1 MAESLDAGMLGNV
14 YHAVMQALYLGEKA
28 MEPDFSMER
37 KDIDA
42 AIADG
47 TLQPLTMVTSEYIGR
62 WLKRRPEIKG
72 KIRALILGQLHTT
85 DVSGRNLVLEE
96 VICNYV
102 MKTLEVD
109 KRLLDERHLKGFRI
123 LGLEKQMFWTF
134 EGYRFH
140 GYVDRLDSLG
150 EGSLR
155 IVDYKTGKVE
165 DSDVHIDKDNLEKVM
180 TALYGE
186 SEKDR
191 PKIAFQ
197 LFIYDKF
204 ITSDKEYSS
213 IESVENV
220 IYPAAKLFVGDPL
233 SAPMN
238 SEFSKKMEE
247 RLSVMLKEIAD
258 PSIPFRR
265 TGDSKACEYCD
276 FKNICGR

>member
-1 MAESLDAGMLGNV
+1 
-14 YHAVMQALYLGEKA
+14 
-28 MEPDFSMER
+28 
-37 KDIDA
+37 
-42 AIADG
+42 
-47 TLQPLTMVTSEYIGR
+47 
-62 WLKRRPEIKG
+62 
-72 KIRALILGQLHTT
+72 
-85 DVSGRNLVLEE
+85 
-96 VICNYV
+96 
-102 MKTLEVD
+102 
-109 KRLLDERHLKGFRI
+109 
-123 LGLEKQMFWTF
+123 
-134 EGYRFH
+134 
-140 GYVDRLDSLG
+140 
-150 EGSLR
+150 
-155 IVDYKTGKVE
+155 
-165 DSDVHIDKDNLEKVM
+165 DVHIDKDNLGKVIS
-180 TALYGE
+180 ALYGE

-247 RLSVMLKEIAD
+247 RLSEMLKEIAD